1 MIEQTGVHAVDNLQ
15 RLCAQYDLL
24 LSAPEAELSPAAE
37 TELRAMAKIFD
48 LDADATPTQIWTRL
62 RGVLVKQAPAL
73 PAQDAELQS
82 DPLTL
87 LLVEDDEEAATHLT
101 EALDAA
107 GHRVVGPFHS
117 GEAAEAAAA
126 LHSFDA
132 ALLDINLSGEVSG
145 VDLARRLKSRWGT
158 PVIFISGDVTAAAQN
173 EDVADAIITKPYTG
187 RDIMSA
193 LKRLQVA

>member
-1 MIEQTGVHAVDNLQ
+1 MIEQAGVTPSDNLE

-24 LSAPEAELSPAAE
+24 LSAPEAELTPAAE

-48 LDADATPTQIWTRL
+48 LDASASPTQIWTRL
-62 RGVLVKQAPAL
+62 RGVLVKQSPAPLAE
-73 PAQDAELQS
+73 DAGTDGQ
-82 DPLTL
+82 PLTL
-87 LLVEDDEEAATHLT
+87 LLVEDDEDAATSLT

-126 LHSFDA
+126 LHGLDA
-132 ALLDINLSGEVSG
+132 ALLDINLSGRLSG
-145 VDLARRLKSRWGT
+145 IDLARKLKSRWGT
-158 PVIFISGDVTAAAQN
+158 PVIFISGDVTAAAKN

-193 LKRLQVA
+193 LQRLQVV

>member
-1 MIEQTGVHAVDNLQ
+1 MIEVSGVQAGDNLQ

-24 LSAPEAELSPAAE
+24 LSAPEAELSAEAE

-48 LDADATPTQIWTRL
+48 LDAAATPTQIWTRL
-62 RGVLVKQAPAL
+62 RGVLVKQAPANDL
-73 PAQDAELQS
+73 ETNG

-87 LLVEDDEEAATHLT
+87 LLVEDDEDAASSLT

-126 LHSFDA
+126 LHGLDA
-132 ALLDINLSGEVSG
+132 ALLDINLSGDISG
-145 VDLARRLKSRWGT
+145 IDLARKLKSRWGT

-193 LKRLQVA
+193 LKRIQVV